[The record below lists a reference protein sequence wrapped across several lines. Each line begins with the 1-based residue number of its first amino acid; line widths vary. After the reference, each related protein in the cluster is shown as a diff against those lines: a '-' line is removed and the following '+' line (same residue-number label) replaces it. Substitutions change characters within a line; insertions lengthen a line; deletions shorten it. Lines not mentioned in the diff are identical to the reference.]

1 MQNASIS
8 SVAASK
14 ASSSLAQSRSV
25 SLSVYLLYGTA
36 FGIVLT
42 KAEVLSW
49 FRVQEMFRFQAFHMY
64 GTIATAVLTAMIGLQ
79 LIKRLGLKSATGETI
94 APAPKVMGR
103 GTRYWLGG
111 SMFGVGWALV
121 GACPG
126 PLLALIGGGVSVL
139 IVTLF
144 SAMIGTWTYGLLR
157 SRLPH

>member
-1 MQNASIS
+1 MRNATLTPATAPSASTAIAGARRIS
-8 SVAASK
+8 LV
-14 ASSSLAQSRSV
+14 
-25 SLSVYLLYGTA
+25 VYLMFGTL

-64 GTIATAVLTAMIGLQ
+64 GTIAAAVLTAMIGLQ
-79 LIKRLGLKSATGETI
+79 LIKQLGLKSATGEPI
-94 APAPKVMGR
+94 APPPKVMGR

-126 PLLALIGGGVSVL
+126 PLLALIGGGASVL
-139 IVTLF
+139 IVTLL
-144 SAMIGTWTYGLLR
+144 SAMVGTLAYGHLR
-157 SRLPH
+157 TRLPH